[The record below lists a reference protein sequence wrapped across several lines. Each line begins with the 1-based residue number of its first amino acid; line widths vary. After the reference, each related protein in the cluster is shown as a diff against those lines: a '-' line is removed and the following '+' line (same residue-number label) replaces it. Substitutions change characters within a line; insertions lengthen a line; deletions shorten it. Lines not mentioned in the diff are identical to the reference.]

1 MYDTMHGRVCK
12 NGIPESCAVAYSPA
26 YFLSFV
32 VLCTLVVLN
41 LFILVILQQFETYY
55 LPENNTLNSFKNDL

>member
-1 MYDTMHGRVCK
+1 MLTLLRVSTGEDWHVIMYDTMHGAQCK
-12 NGIPESCAVAYSPA
+12 NGVPGSCGVPYAPL

-41 LFILVILQQFETYY
+41 LFILVILQ
-55 LPENNTLNSFKNDL
+55 